1 MNKNRLKAKMI
12 ENGDTQNDLAKALN
26 LSVSNLS
33 LRINGKMDFRQSE
46 IDTIKK
52 RYKLSSS
59 ELDSIFF
66 EDVVS

>member
-46 IDTIKK
+46 IDAIKK